1 MKKPTEK
8 FRIPRIA
15 ALIHSNA
22 LASSVTL
29 PMELSMAAGQAAGQ
43 VFDADNHVSLLS
55 PEGGKITTSG
65 GLTAETK
72 AIDSVGTLDLLV
84 ISAIWRDPRRVLTKH
99 PSLVPF
105 IRRIA
110 ESGAAIAAV
119 GTGSFLLAE
128 TGLLKRKAAT
138 THWFWFDEFAK
149 RYPEIDLRR
158 DQLIVQSNNLYCAG
172 SVNSISDL
180 LVYLMGGFYN
190 PEVARRIENQFSP
203 EIRQRFRT
211 TQLGSHMLQEHYDEI
226 VMDLQLYMREKLRAP
241 VSTIDFA
248 GRYGLSERTLS
259 RRFQRAT
266 GTTPWQFLLTLRMSE
281 AATLLRT
288 TNLSVTQVAAEVGIT
303 DSAHFARQ
311 FKKTNQLTPTQY
323 RKAVRGKMFSA
334 N

>member
-1 MKKPTEK
+1 
-8 FRIPRIA
+8 
-15 ALIHSNA
+15 
-22 LASSVTL
+22 
-29 PMELSMAAGQAAGQ
+29 
-43 VFDADNHVSLLS
+43 
-55 PEGGKITTSG
+55 
-65 GLTAETK
+65 
-72 AIDSVGTLDLLV
+72 
-84 ISAIWRDPRRVLTKH
+84 
-99 PSLVPF
+99 LVPF

-128 TGLLKRKAAT
+128 TGLLRRKAAT

>member
-43 VFDADNHVSLLS
+43 VFDADNHVSLVS

-65 GLTAETK
+65 GLTVETK

-105 IRRIA
+105 IRRTA

-128 TGLLKRKAAT
+128 TGLLRRKAAT

-266 GTTPWQFLLTLRMSE
+266 VTTPWQFLLTLRMSE

>member
-15 ALIHSNA
+15 ALIHNNA

-65 GLTAETK
+65 GLTVETK

-84 ISAIWRDPRRVLTKH
+84 VSAIWRDPRRVLTKH

>member
-65 GLTAETK
+65 GLTVETK
-72 AIDSVGTLDLLV
+72 PIDSVGTLDLLV
-84 ISAIWRDPRRVLTKH
+84 ISAIWRDPRRVLTKY

-128 TGLLKRKAAT
+128 TGLLRRKAAT

-149 RYPEIDLRR
+149 RYPEIELRR

-248 GRYGLSERTLS
+248 RRYGLSERTLS

>member
-1 MKKPTEK
+1 
-8 FRIPRIA
+8 
-15 ALIHSNA
+15 
-22 LASSVTL
+22 
-29 PMELSMAAGQAAGQ
+29 MAAGQAAGQ

-65 GLTAETK
+65 GLTVETK

-105 IRRIA
+105 IRRTA

-128 TGLLKRKAAT
+128 TGLLRRKAAT

>member
-15 ALIHSNA
+15 AMIHSNA

-43 VFDADNHVSLLS
+43 VFDADNHVSLVS

-65 GLTAETK
+65 GLTVETK

-105 IRRIA
+105 IRRTA

-128 TGLLKRKAAT
+128 TGLLRRKAAT

>member
-1 MKKPTEK
+1 
-8 FRIPRIA
+8 
-15 ALIHSNA
+15 
-22 LASSVTL
+22 
-29 PMELSMAAGQAAGQ
+29 MAAGQAAGQ

-65 GLTAETK
+65 GLTVETK
-72 AIDSVGTLDLLV
+72 AINSVGTLDLLV
-84 ISAIWRDPRRVLTKH
+84 ISAIWRDPRRVLTRH

-128 TGLLKRKAAT
+128 TGLLRRKAAT

>member
-43 VFDADNHVSLLS
+43 VFDADNHVSLVS

-65 GLTAETK
+65 GLTVETK

-105 IRRIA
+105 IRRTA

-128 TGLLKRKAAT
+128 TGLLRRKAAT
-138 THWFWFDEFAK
+138 THWFWFDELAK

>member
-1 MKKPTEK
+1 
-8 FRIPRIA
+8 
-15 ALIHSNA
+15 
-22 LASSVTL
+22 
-29 PMELSMAAGQAAGQ
+29 MELSMAAGQAAGQ
-43 VFDADNHVSLLS
+43 VFDADNHVSLVS

-65 GLTAETK
+65 GLTVETK

-105 IRRIA
+105 IRRTA

-128 TGLLKRKAAT
+128 TGLLRRKAAT

>member
-43 VFDADNHVSLLS
+43 VFDANNHVSLLS

-65 GLTAETK
+65 GLTVETK
-72 AIDSVGTLDLLV
+72 AIDGVGTLDLLV

>member
-1 MKKPTEK
+1 
-8 FRIPRIA
+8 
-15 ALIHSNA
+15 
-22 LASSVTL
+22 
-29 PMELSMAAGQAAGQ
+29 MAAGQAAGQ
-43 VFDADNHVSLLS
+43 VFDANNHVSLLS

-65 GLTAETK
+65 GLTVETK

-128 TGLLKRKAAT
+128 TGLLRRKAAT

>member
-43 VFDADNHVSLLS
+43 VFDADNHVSLVS
-55 PEGGKITTSG
+55 PDVGKITTSG
-65 GLTAETK
+65 GLTVETK

-105 IRRIA
+105 IRRTA

-128 TGLLKRKAAT
+128 TGLLRRKAAT

>member
-15 ALIHSNA
+15 ALIHNNA

-55 PEGGKITTSG
+55 PEGGMITTSG
-65 GLTAETK
+65 GLTVETK

-128 TGLLKRKAAT
+128 TGLLRRKAAT

>member
-43 VFDADNHVSLLS
+43 VFDANNHVSLLS

-65 GLTAETK
+65 GLTVETK
-72 AIDSVGTLDLLV
+72 AIDSIGTLDLLV

-128 TGLLKRKAAT
+128 TGLLRRKAAT

-149 RYPEIDLRR
+149 RYPEIELRR

>member
-43 VFDADNHVSLLS
+43 VFDADNHVSLVS

-65 GLTAETK
+65 GLTVETK
-72 AIDSVGTLDLLV
+72 AIDSVGALDLLV

-105 IRRIA
+105 IRRTA

-128 TGLLKRKAAT
+128 TGLLRRKAAT

>member
-15 ALIHSNA
+15 ALIHNNA

-55 PEGGKITTSG
+55 PEGGMITTSG
-65 GLTAETK
+65 GLTVETK

-138 THWFWFDEFAK
+138 THWFWFDEFAM

>member
-43 VFDADNHVSLLS
+43 VFDANNHVSLLS

-65 GLTAETK
+65 GLTVETK

-128 TGLLKRKAAT
+128 TGLLRRKTAT

-158 DQLIVQSNNLYCAG
+158 DQLIVQSSNLYCAG

>member
-15 ALIHSNA
+15 ALIHSDA

-29 PMELSMAAGQAAGQ
+29 PLELSMAAGQTSGALLGTE
-43 VFDADNHVSLLS
+43 NNVSLVS
-55 PEGGKITTSG
+55 PEGGLVTTRG
-65 GLTAETK
+65 GLKVETQTID
-72 AIDSVGTLDLLV
+72 AIGRLDLLV
-84 ISAIWRDPRRVLTKH
+84 VSAIWRDPRRVLKRH

-105 IRRIA
+105 IRRVA
-110 ESGAAIAAV
+110 KSGAAIAAV

-149 RYPEIDLRR
+149 RYPDVDLRR
-158 DQLIVQSNNLYCAG
+158 DQLIVQSGNLYCAG

-203 EIRQRFRT
+203 EIRQRFRA
-211 TQLGSHMLQEHYDEI
+211 TQLGSHTLQEHYDE
-226 VMDLQLYMREKLRAP
+226 VVADLQLYMREKLRAP
-241 VSTIDFA
+241 VSIEDFA
-248 GRYGLSERTLS
+248 RRYELSERTLS

-266 GTTPWQFLLTLRMSE
+266 GTTPWQYLMSLRMSE
-281 AATLLRT
+281 AASLLRS

-303 DSAHFARQ
+303 DSSHFARQ
-311 FKKTNQLTPTQY
+311 FKRANQLTPSQY
-323 RKAVRGKMFSA
+323 RKAVRGKFFSA

>member
-43 VFDADNHVSLLS
+43 IFDADNHVSLLS

-65 GLTAETK
+65 GLTVETK

-128 TGLLKRKAAT
+128 TGLLRRKAAT

-248 GRYGLSERTLS
+248 GRYGLSDRTLS

-311 FKKTNQLTPTQY
+311 LKKTNQLTPTQY

>member
-1 MKKPTEK
+1 
-8 FRIPRIA
+8 
-15 ALIHSNA
+15 
-22 LASSVTL
+22 
-29 PMELSMAAGQAAGQ
+29 MAAGQAAGQ

-65 GLTAETK
+65 GLTVETK

-84 ISAIWRDPRRVLTKH
+84 ISAIWRDPRRVLTRH

-128 TGLLKRKAAT
+128 TGLLRRKAAT

>member
-43 VFDADNHVSLLS
+43 VFDADNHVSLVS
-55 PEGGKITTSG
+55 PEGGKITTRG
-65 GLTAETK
+65 GLTVETK

-105 IRRIA
+105 IRRTA

-128 TGLLKRKAAT
+128 TGLLRRKAAT